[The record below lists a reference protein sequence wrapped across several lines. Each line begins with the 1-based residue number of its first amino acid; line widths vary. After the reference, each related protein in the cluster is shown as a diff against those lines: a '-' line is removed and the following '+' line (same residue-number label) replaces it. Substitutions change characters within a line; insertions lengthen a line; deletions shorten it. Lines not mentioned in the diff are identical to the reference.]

1 MQLEM
6 PEEGEEIAV
15 LETSMG
21 TIRIRL
27 FPEEAPKTV
36 QNFKDLIQKGY
47 YNGLTFH
54 RVIEDFMIQGGD
66 PNGDGTGGKSASGE
80 DFEDEFSKN
89 LVNIRGSLA
98 MANKGPNT
106 NGSQFFIN
114 QAGPE
119 QLQAGNIIRRL
130 MNPIRQMR
138 LPLLL
143 CMGIIGLIWERLRM
157 NTKNFMRKTAV
168 IPIWTALTLY
178 GIEGI
183 QFLARYSTVWML
195 WMQ

>member
-66 PNGDGTGGKSASGE
+66 PNGDGTGKKR
-80 DFEDEFSKN
+80 F
-89 LVNIRGSLA
+89 
-98 MANKGPNT
+98 
-106 NGSQFFIN
+106 
-114 QAGPE
+114 
-119 QLQAGNIIRRL
+119 RR
-130 MNPIRQMR
+130 R
-138 LPLLL
+138 
-143 CMGIIGLIWERLRM
+143 
-157 NTKNFMRKTAV
+157 F
-168 IPIWTALTLY
+168 
-178 GIEGI
+178 
-183 QFLARYSTVWML
+183 
-195 WMQ
+195 